1 MTNLEVLYER
11 KEIVQEVIDR
21 LLTNPKYK
29 KELLK
34 FNKKYPLNTQ
44 TNKSIWANKL

>member
-1 MTNLEVLYER
+1 MTSLEVLYER

-34 FNKKYPLNTQ
+34 FNKKHPINIQIKKGLRTVQ
-44 TNKSIWANKL
+44 Q